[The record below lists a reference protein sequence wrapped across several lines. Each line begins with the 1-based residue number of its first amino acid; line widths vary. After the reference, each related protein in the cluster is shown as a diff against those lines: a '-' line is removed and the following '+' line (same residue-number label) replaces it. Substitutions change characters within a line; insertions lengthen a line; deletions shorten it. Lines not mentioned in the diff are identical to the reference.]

1 MDFLV
6 HLQKWLLSVGTEWLE
21 YEYPLW
27 AMLGGTQRQGQW
39 VSRAH
44 VEKKMFHLKFKGNY
58 FPASSESHWT
68 SERALGPEGLWC
80 WWAQNSELSISIGHN
95 STLLNLKSQLF
106 FFETCNVQDRYLCL
120 KNNAWKMTNC
130 RVFTD
135 VCVCMC
141 LFMYCVYV
149 YVYICAHA
157 SICAYGGQ
165 WSASVIFLYSL
176 LLMWVRVP
184 HKHGDYSRSLTSKS
198 LTSAFLC
205 PFTAVTSS

>member
-1 MDFLV
+1 MLV
-6 HLQKWLLSVGTEWLE
+6 
-21 YEYPLW
+21 
-27 AMLGGTQRQGQW
+27 
-39 VSRAH
+39 
-44 VEKKMFHLKFKGNY
+44 
-58 FPASSESHWT
+58 SSD
-68 SERALGPEGLWC
+68 
-80 WWAQNSELSISIGHN
+80 SELSISIGHN

-106 FFETCNVQDRYLCL
+106 FFETCNVQDRHLCL

-176 LLMWVRVP
+176 LLI
-184 HKHGDYSRSLTSKS
+184 
-198 LTSAFLC
+198 
-205 PFTAVTSS
+205 